1 MLVRNVH
8 TGSHEDLRWAFD
20 RELSNRGNQ
29 GDEEVGPAFVD
40 AVLTKEFFSKYA
52 EDDELALRDQ
62 VLGELQ
68 KRYGYPAQQVS
79 KDDLLYLVQ
88 RNIQEAAF

>member
-1 MLVRNVH
+1 MRNVH

-29 GDEEVGPAFVD
+29 GEQEVGPAFVD
-40 AVLTKEFFSKYA
+40 SVLTKDFFSKYA
-52 EDDELALRDQ
+52 EDDEEGLRNQ

-68 KRYGYPAQQVS
+68 QRYGYPAQQVS